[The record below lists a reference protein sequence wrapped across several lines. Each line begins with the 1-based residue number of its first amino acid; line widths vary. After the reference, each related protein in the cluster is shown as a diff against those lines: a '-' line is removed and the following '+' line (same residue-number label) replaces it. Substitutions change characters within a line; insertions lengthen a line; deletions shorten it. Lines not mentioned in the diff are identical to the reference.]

1 MEAFRG
7 GWYLDKLMRRRTK
20 KEQRKNFEEGK
31 YLESSKEMEEN
42 IWEKSLIYLIWKW
55 EQKKKRRK
63 TLEKKIFRFK
73 NIWRKKGKYLARK
86 NRRGRRTKKVN
97 RNFIR
102 YQSLLFIIFPVYF
115 PCHSLRGN
123 IYFLIHIFRIYLS
136 VGNNSH
142 HFPYFCVINSRYQ
155 FLQIVCCH
163 GLHLRDKDQLLKHPL
178 AVSRIF
184 FLFNFFLKVWL
195 LIESQMHIFSKIWCP
210 LLAPKVLLEDPWPMM
225 TIQFHPI
232 PS

>member
-1 MEAFRG
+1 
-7 GWYLDKLMRRRTK
+7 MRRENDWKVRRTWRKMFGK
-20 KEQRKNFEEGK
+20 KFDLFDLEMRTEKEKEENSWEEKFLVQEYEGK
-31 YLESSKEMEEN
+31 R
-42 IWEKSLIYLIWKW
+42 
-55 EQKKKRRK
+55 Q
-63 TLEKKIFRFK
+63 IF
-73 NIWRKKGKYLARK
+73 GSK

-102 YQSLLFIIFPVYF
+102 YQDLLFIIFLVYF

-123 IYFLIHIFRIYLS
+123 IYFLIHIFRNYLS

-184 FLFNFFLKVWL
+184 FLFNFSLKVWL
-195 LIESQMHIFSKIWCP
+195 LI
-210 LLAPKVLLEDPWPMM
+210 LKVRCTSFPRFDALY
-225 TIQFHPI
+225 
-232 PS
+232 